1 MTPSAPKSD
10 ALRALY
16 WRSEILRVVY
26 WLYGEGLS
34 DVVDVGLIRRYL
46 GVDAHEDLATFLDH
60 LVVEGSLVR
69 DGDWY
74 ALSARGRVEG
84 EVELATAF
92 SDLVHPVP
100 GECDEECW
108 CHMSVAEA
116 EACAGQRA
124 GRPPAQGDAAT
135 RAHETASDGRVRK
148 GPPMIEHRTK

>member
-1 MTPSAPKSD
+1 MTSSAPKSD

-60 LVVEGSLVR
+60 LVDEGSLVR

-74 ALSARGRVEG
+74 ALSARGRAKG

-100 GECDEECW
+100 GECNEECW
-108 CHMSVAEA
+108 CHMSAAEA
-116 EACAGQRA
+116 EACADPRA
-124 GRPPAQGDAAT
+124 RQPPAQSAPAT
-135 RAHETASDGRVRK
+135 RAHETVSDDESGK
-148 GPPMIEHRTK
+148 AHR